1 MASVS
6 PIAEYLRINK
16 AIPKHDKFGTHFYS
30 PEGAYLGR
38 LTKSYINNYKIIS
51 LKVFGEGMKTMY
63 TKSIAYG
70 QQYAYIKN
78 IKSPL
83 GLSLVPVK
91 TYQRKI
97 FVDFF
102 ERTSDLEDSE
112 KKLENKLNL
121 IALDETTGV
130 GLFDTTRPF
139 TYITKINKTK
149 HDELKHPQFTH
160 TVN

>member
-1 MASVS
+1 MTKIS

-16 AIPKHDKFGTHFYS
+16 VIPKKDNTGCHFYS

-38 LTKSYINNYKIIS
+38 LTKSYINNYKVIS
-51 LKVFGEGMKTMY
+51 LSTFGEGMKTIY

-78 IKSPL
+78 LKSPL

-91 TYQRKI
+91 TFQRKI

-102 ERTSDLEDSE
+102 KGTSDLEDSE
-112 KKLENKLNL
+112 KVLQNKLNL
-121 IALDETTGV
+121 IAVDEKTGV
-130 GLFDTTRPF
+130 GLFDTAKPF
-139 TYITKINKTK
+139 VYKTTITNTQQNK
-149 HDELKHPQFTH
+149 LKHPRFKH
-160 TVN
+160 TIH